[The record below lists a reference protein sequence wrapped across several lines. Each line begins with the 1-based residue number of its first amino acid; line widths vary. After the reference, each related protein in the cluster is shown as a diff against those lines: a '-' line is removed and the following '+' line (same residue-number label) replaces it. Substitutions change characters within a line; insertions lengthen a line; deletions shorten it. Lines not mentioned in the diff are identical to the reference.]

1 MKRFGIAMF
10 VFALWLSLSAIAQ
23 DTGQQPSADK
33 GSSAQTTT
41 TQSTTQS
48 TTKMEHKGGAGLTRL
63 KGKISDDGKSITTDK
78 DSKTWTIENPDAVKG
93 HEGHDVKIKGHVD
106 AANNSIHVMS
116 VKMAGEKASKKK
128 SGAMSEQ
135 PPK

>member
-1 MKRFGIAMF
+1 MLKIR
-10 VFALWLSLSAIAQ
+10 
-23 DTGQQPSADK
+23 
-33 GSSAQTTT
+33 GSSQAQIRVPVLRP
-41 TQSTTQS
+41 QPPRARR
-48 TTKMEHKGGAGLTRL
+48 KAPRKWHKGGAGLTRL

-106 AANNSIHVMS
+106 TANNSIHVTS
-116 VKMAGEKASKKK
+116 LKMAGEKASKKK